1 MTHLKHI
8 DNSELMLLEDDDRR
22 FDRNDLVI
30 ISDAAQN
37 IVSQVTDTISDLSR
51 TYKDIALISAQVEI
65 ETKRIDHALDCLMV
79 KAKHDLQIYKDTLP
93 LLEKNFTSMHSRMDK
108 LMDKALDMLCEDVSD
123 ASLSRQESVMKLIE
137 ITNNA
142 LNNLVEKLL
151 LRY

>member
-65 ETKRIDHALDCLMV
+65 ETKRIDQALDCLMV

-93 LLEKNFTSMHSRMDK
+93 LLEKNFASMHSRMDK
-108 LMDKALDMLCEDVSD
+108 LMDRALDMLCEDVSD

-151 LRY
+151 PRH